1 MNGEEQLVVAAEGLA
16 SEADTLKTTIAQVV
30 VESFSLTAHEVV
42 IVPQGTLP
50 RTSSGKPQRRKSKDL
65 YLNGTL
71 PRARSVQDQTS
82 PAGDAGVGA

>member
-1 MNGEEQLVVAAEGLA
+1 MNGEEQLVVAAEGFG
-16 SEADTLKTTIAQVV
+16 SEADALKTTIAQAV

-42 IVPQGTLP
+42 IVPQGSLP
-50 RTSSGKPQRRKSKDL
+50 RTSSGKPQRRKTKDL